1 MIRSAR
7 RLAIVSAFAL
17 AMAALPASSA
27 YAMSSWVCT
36 SGSRTYLG
44 GVVGYHILGSGCT
57 GAGSGAGSITI
68 PWGTY
73 GCAVINPTPQLGIV
87 SGLNC

>member
-1 MIRSAR
+1 MITSAR

-17 AMAALPASSA
+17 AVASVPASSA
-27 YAMSSWVCT
+27 YAMSSWVCA

-44 GVVGYHILGSGCT
+44 DVVGYHILGSGCT
-57 GAGSGAGSITI
+57 GAGSGPGSITI
-68 PWGTY
+68 PGGTY
-73 GCAVINPTPQLGIV
+73 NCAVINPTPQLGIV